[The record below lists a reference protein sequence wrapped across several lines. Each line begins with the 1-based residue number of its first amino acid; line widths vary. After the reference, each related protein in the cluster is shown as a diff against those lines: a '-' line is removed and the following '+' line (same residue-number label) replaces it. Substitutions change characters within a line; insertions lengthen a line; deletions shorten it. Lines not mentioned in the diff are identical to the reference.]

1 VGVADSDADGRLE
14 MASAALAAS
23 VAVAAA
29 REAASTVITAGGG
42 GAPAAWSA
50 LSLCGRLSQHDT
62 AEQTPFRVRSTA
74 LIHLLPSTS
83 ILWLLHSKH
92 ITVTLSTNESETRL
106 NVKGHFI

>member
-23 VAVAAA
+23 VAAA

-106 NVKGHFI
+106 NVEGHFI